1 MSNRWFPLESNPSLL
16 NAYISRLGFDTAR
29 YNFVDVFS
37 VEDWALEMVPQPVAA
52 VIMLYPITDV
62 QEKHRYR
69 DNMHV
74 IPNQKPVSP
83 EVWHTAQRIGN
94 ACGTIGV
101 LHALANMPKSLKGA
115 SVRKGSWL
123 DRFYLRCPSNLSPE
137 KKAELLETDRQIKTM
152 HDDATSHESNQTDRG
167 DLTDTVE
174 THFVALSN
182 VGGTLYELDGR
193 KDAPIDHGETSEG
206 TFLKDACKVV
216 KAYMD
221 RDPGDLRFTIVALA
235 PTTK

>member
-1 MSNRWFPLESNPSLL
+1 
-16 NAYISRLGFDTAR
+16 
-29 YNFVDVFS
+29 
-37 VEDWALEMVPQPVAA
+37 
-52 VIMLYPITDV
+52 
-62 QEKHRYR
+62 
-69 DNMHV
+69 
-74 IPNQKPVSP
+74 
-83 EVWHTAQRIGN
+83 
-94 ACGTIGV
+94 
-101 LHALANMPKSLKGA
+101 
-115 SVRKGSWL
+115 
-123 DRFYLRCPSNLSPE
+123 
-137 KKAELLETDRQIKTM
+137 M

-193 KDAPIDHGETSEG
+193 KDAPIDHGETSDG